1 MAGNP
6 DPIVYS
12 TDGSHLRTCALCG
25 LHPCACPAPQEV
37 VPARTVLRLR
47 IERQGRRGK
56 TVTVVSDLPP
66 NPAYFEGLT
75 KALKTHCGV
84 GGALTGAGLE
94 LQGDQRDRAQAYL
107 ERLGFTVRRASG

>member
-1 MAGNP
+1 MVRDP

-12 TDGSHLRTCALCG
+12 TDGSHRTACAACG
-25 LHPCACPAPQEV
+25 RDPCACPAPQAV

-47 IERQGRRGK
+47 LERQGRRGK

-94 LQGDQRDRAQAYL
+94 LQGDQRVRAQAYL
-107 ERLGFTVRRASG
+107 EKLGFTVRRAGG